1 MNIRLHILFVLF
13 AFALISCNKSG
24 RDATASDP
32 VDDES
37 NQALYEQVMNIHD
50 EVMPKMDDLYRLKK
64 QLQDQMAANPS
75 LPEEEKQAM
84 GQTIQQLDSAN
95 TSMMVWMR
103 QFDPPKDS
111 SNQEALREYLE
122 TQLELVKKMREDV
135 MQALE
140 RARESKNSG
149 NQP

>member
-1 MNIRLHILFVLF
+1 LF
-13 AFALISCNKSG
+13 AFTLFSCNKQG

-37 NQALYEQVMNIHD
+37 NQALYEEVMGIHD

-64 QLQDQMAANPS
+64 QLQDEIANTPD
-75 LPEEEKQAM
+75 LAEEKKLEMQ
-84 GQTIQQLDSAN
+84 QTIQQLDSAN

-103 QFDPPKDS
+103 QFDPPSDS

-122 TQLELVKKMREDV
+122 TQLEMVKKMREDV
-135 MQALE
+135 RQALGKANAKKE
-140 RARESKNSG
+140 
-149 NQP
+149 